1 MQGSTELLNSSPED
15 VLRDAFWLVIHQ
27 LQQPGSLP
35 ACRGPQW
42 FNGPSTMHGVRVLTG
57 RWLVG
62 GFNRAGQSIPKPFR
76 IIIFVG
82 SCCWD
87 GKKWKP
93 GSCVCWNVQVCR
105 WNFHWYSTS
114 LCCSFSKRRCAS
126 SARCAASSAAKRCCC
141 KAACWAARP
150 WPKSPGKPKSNR
162 QPPFCQSQKT
172 EVEVVSNLW
181 CMLIGAKFW

>member
-87 GKKWKP
+87 GKKMKTRQLRVLKCP
-93 GSCVCWNVQVCR
+93 SLSVKLPLVQYLALLQLLQASLRFLCA
-105 WNFHWYSTS
+105 
-114 LCCSFSKRRCAS
+114 LCCFQ
-126 SARCAASSAAKRCCC
+126 CCQALLLQGSMLGRQTMAQISW
-141 KAACWAARP
+141 KT
-150 WPKSPGKPKSNR
+150 KIKPST
-162 QPPFCQSQKT
+162 PVLPIPKT